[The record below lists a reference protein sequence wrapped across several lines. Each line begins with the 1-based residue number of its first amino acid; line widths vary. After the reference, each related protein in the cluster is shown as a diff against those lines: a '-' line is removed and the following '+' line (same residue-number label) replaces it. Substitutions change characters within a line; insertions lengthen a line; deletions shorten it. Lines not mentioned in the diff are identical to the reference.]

1 MGNATAAKEWLSF
14 AHKDLEEAILLDRND
29 FYTDKIGFSLQ
40 QASEKC
46 LKALLAYENER
57 LPRFMIW

>member
-14 AHKDLEEAILLDRND
+14 AHKDLEEAILLDQND

-40 QASEKC
+40 QASDVSKHYW
-46 LKALLAYENER
+46 LMRIKR
-57 LPRFMIW
+57 LRKYMI